1 MLTVFKM
8 LKYLFEIFTA
18 CCSGIN
24 TDNAVELKSSCLGD
38 RIQTTLVTTYTP
50 NGDTLND
57 RNVYTDGSSFLFYSS
72 TIEVNIFIIDI
83 LNFIGRKIKFLN

>member
-1 MLTVFKM
+1 MSQLNIRTSFSNINII
-8 LKYLFEIFTA
+8 FEFFVA

-24 TDNAVELKSSCLGD
+24 TDNAIELKSSCLGN

-57 RNVYTDGSSFLFYSS
+57 RNVYAGGASFLFYSS
-72 TIEVNIFIIDI
+72 TIEVIIH
-83 LNFIGRKIKFLN
+83 LQHR

>member
-1 MLTVFKM
+1 MI
-8 LKYLFEIFTA
+8 FEIFIA

-38 RIQTTLVTTYTP
+38 RIQTALVATYTP

-57 RNVYTDGSSFLFYSS
+57 RNVYAGGSSFLFYSS
-72 TIEVNIFIIDI
+72 TLEVNIHD
-83 LNFIGRKIKFLN
+83 L

>member
-1 MLTVFKM
+1 M
-8 LKYLFEIFTA
+8 LKYLFEKFTA

-83 LNFIGRKIKFLN
+83 NFIGRNIKFLN

>member
-1 MLTVFKM
+1 M

-24 TDNAVELKSSCLGD
+24 TDNSVELKSSCLGD
-38 RIQTTLVTTYTP
+38 RIQTTLVTTYIP

-83 LNFIGRKIKFLN
+83 NFIGRNIKFLN

>member
-1 MLTVFKM
+1 M

-57 RNVYTDGSSFLFYSS
+57 RNVYAGGSSFLFYSS
-72 TIEVNIFIIDI
+72 TIEVIFMIYRI
-83 LNFIGRKIKFLN
+83 F